1 MFGLLGGLGV
11 ISWIVMVLIAFSIP
25 ILYVVGLV
33 LAFKVS
39 ILLGFICLIPALN
52 AVALVSG
59 ISILFGVNIPEIIQ
73 TWINFPI

>member
-1 MFGLLGGLGV
+1 MKWMFGLGV
-11 ISWIVMVLIAFSIP
+11 ISWIVVVPITLVLYI
-25 ILYVVGLV
+25 VGLV
-33 LAFKVS
+33 LAFKAS

-73 TWINFPI
+73 TWVNFPI